1 MAIDSI
7 SNESID
13 ALIESAC
20 NLQTVTSGTFFTT
33 KSIDLIQNYAERDLS
48 WPQAYS
54 ALREV
59 ASKIEILLLE
69 MGWNAKLLNPII
81 ERTLEAKPLNVY
93 AFKHSQELISKPALI
108 VEHLTHQLEKG
119 KPLSTSLLCT
129 LLFIA
134 YKADTY
140 LKHWTAS
147 VLHPP
152 STPEKAAAIHAY
164 RAGYSLNKIIELS
177 QRGADS
183 RSTIFKETLGN
194 ELAVFS
200 KELTL
205 LYQSLFNLTK
215 AAPSTFV

>member
-20 NLQTVTSGTFFTT
+20 ELQAVTSGTFFRT
-33 KSIDLIQNYAERDLS
+33 KSIDLIQNYSERDLS
-48 WPQAYS
+48 WPQAYG

-59 ASKIEILLLE
+59 AGKIDSLLLE

-81 ERTLEAKPLNVY
+81 ERTLEVKPLNVY
-93 AFKHSQELISKPALI
+93 AFKHSQELISKPSLI
-108 VEHLTHQLEKG
+108 IEHLMHQLEKG
-119 KPLSTSLLCT
+119 NPLNTSLLCT

-140 LKHWTAS
+140 LKPWTAS

-152 STPEKAAAIHAY
+152 STPEKTAAIHAY

-177 QRGADS
+177 QSGADN
-183 RSTIFKETLGN
+183 RSTIFKETLAN

-215 AAPSTFV
+215 VAPSVFV